1 MRAPGRTLYDSE
13 RSCFPPFQTPQLAE
27 KAVTGAGPSR
37 NLHEAQIAKCL
48 GREVLT
54 CLLQIQRLCLWRT
67 KADLERGMG
76 EGQGNPESTGRKET
90 TMTEVL
96 QGAAM
101 AGSAR
106 TMRAVMT
113 TSRIGEQIGKEP
125 RSSEEMVMSRTLWI

>member
-1 MRAPGRTLYDSE
+1 MRVPGRTLYDSE
-13 RSCFPPFQTPQLAE
+13 RSCFLPFQTPQLAE

-37 NLHEAQIAKCL
+37 NLPEEQIAKYL

-67 KADLERGMG
+67 KVDLERGMD
-76 EGQGNPESTGRKET
+76 EGRANPESTGKKET
-90 TMTEVL
+90 TMTEVR
-96 QGAAM
+96 QGAVM

-113 TSRIGEQIGKEP
+113 TSRTGEQTEKDP
-125 RSSEEMVMSRTLWI
+125 KSSEETAMSRTLWI